1 MSRTAALT
9 RDEILRY
16 SRHLILPEV
25 TLQGQ
30 QRLKAAS
37 VLLVGAGGLGAPVSM
52 YLSAAGVGRLGL
64 VDFDD
69 VDGSNLQR
77 QVLFATADVGRP
89 KIEVAQEKLA
99 ALNPHV
105 EVQLHRARFSAA
117 CALELIEPYDLVI
130 DGTDNFPTR
139 YCVNDACVIL
149 QKPNVYGSIFR
160 FEGQATVFDPRRG
173 AATPDEPSKPA
184 GPCYRCL
191 YPEPPPP
198 GMVPSC
204 AEGGVLGVLPGVI
217 GCIQATEAIKLI
229 LGQGSSLVGRLLR
242 YNALEMSFRELKL
255 HRDVNCPV
263 CGDRPTIRQ
272 LIDYEQFCGMRGEE
286 STTVIRDDSAVPAMT
301 VSQLKAELD
310 GDGELELIDVREPA
324 EHQICHLAGA
334 KLIPLGTLPLRLSE
348 FDPTKRYVVHCKV
361 GGRSAEAVMIMRQA
375 GLNAINVTGGITAW
389 AHEIDPAMPVY

>member
-1 MSRTAALT
+1 
-9 RDEILRY
+9 
-16 SRHLILPEV
+16 
-25 TLQGQ
+25 
-30 QRLKAAS
+30 
-37 VLLVGAGGLGAPVSM
+37 
-52 YLSAAGVGRLGL
+52 
-64 VDFDD
+64 
-69 VDGSNLQR
+69 
-77 QVLFATADVGRP
+77 
-89 KIEVAQEKLA
+89 
-99 ALNPHV
+99 
-105 EVQLHRARFSAA
+105 
-117 CALELIEPYDLVI
+117 
-130 DGTDNFPTR
+130 
-139 YCVNDACVIL
+139 
-149 QKPNVYGSIFR
+149 
-160 FEGQATVFDPRRG
+160 
-173 AATPDEPSKPA
+173 
-184 GPCYRCL
+184 
-191 YPEPPPP
+191 
-198 GMVPSC
+198 MVPSC